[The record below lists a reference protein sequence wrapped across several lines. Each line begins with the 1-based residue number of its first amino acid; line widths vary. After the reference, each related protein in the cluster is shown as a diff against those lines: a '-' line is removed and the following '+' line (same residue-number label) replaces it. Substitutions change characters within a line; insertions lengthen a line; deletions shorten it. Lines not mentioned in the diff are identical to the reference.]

1 MRLSKLLPFPRFL
14 LQFFFLARSN
24 RDPDSSR
31 LEKYP
36 ISEDAMLRALS
47 ILILL
52 PFTACTGTNERLT
65 REYQIGEELM
75 IDCRDNGKRCSEY
88 LDFKKRFEES
98 VNNITTFENSLAV
111 HKARV
116 AKGGAV

>member
-1 MRLSKLLPFPRFL
+1 
-14 LQFFFLARSN
+14 
-24 RDPDSSR
+24 
-31 LEKYP
+31 
-36 ISEDAMLRALS
+36 MLRTSSL
-47 ILILL
+47 LI
-52 PFTACTGTNERLT
+52 PFMLAACTSTSERLT